1 MKKIHQMKKD
11 KEDALLK
18 KREEAERKVSF
29 LISLQAYKDHQNFR
43 WDGILPERRC
53 SGSLKDH
60 SKLCVFGIKF
70 GRKLNTRNTHCCSPP
85 SLNNSIYFSVQCKIL
100 TCRYCSW
107 VSELGKTLSVG
118 TAYSVSFPLSIFPLL

>member
-53 SGSLKDH
+53 SGSLEDH
-60 SKLCVFGIKF
+60 SKLCVFGIKY
-70 GRKLNTRNTHCCSPP
+70 GRKLNTRNTHCCSSP
-85 SLNNSIYFSVQCKIL
+85 SLYNSIISRYQDSFSRVDITPGSQNLVKRL
-100 TCRYCSW
+100 
-107 VSELGKTLSVG
+107 
-118 TAYSVSFPLSIFPLL
+118 AYSVRFPLI